1 MSNKLTILIL
11 TWAYIVEWR
20 MILFSSQ
27 NFLCDMIGEKTHTIV
42 SILYIFPY
50 THLYTLAVLLK
61 WKFFLFIFFS
71 FFKIEIVDLQ
81 YCVSFRCTA

>member
-1 MSNKLTILIL
+1 MTSNKLTILIL

-27 NFLCDMIGEKTHTIV
+27 NFLCDMIGETNHVIL

-50 THLYTLAVLLK
+50 THLCTLAVLLK
-61 WKFFLFIFFS
+61 WKFFLIIFFS
-71 FFKIEIVDLQ
+71 FLRIEM
-81 YCVSFRCTA
+81 